1 MMSAYCKGNY
11 YSAGL
16 QELSFLRSA
25 STLTFEFMG
34 TVKHKNK
41 NGTKGILE

>member
-25 STLTFEFMG
+25 SAFTFEVMS
-34 TVKHKNK
+34 TVKQ
-41 NGTKGILE
+41 TKLNMVGGN